1 MDRERHGRT
10 VIEQLII
17 YIRRNVIRNLFVTLT
32 LMKRFQTD
40 IFLFENKT
48 YRRQGYLF
56 LFFSRYSSTYSS
68 WNSYTKKTLRFFLKG
83 ICNDIS
89 IDVVEICNYLF
100 SYSIANHEFVSNI
113 VNEHLISRINSYTKK
128 SKYLSNIF

>member
-56 LFFSRYSSTYSS
+56 LFFLVIRQPIHHEIVTQ
-68 WNSYTKKTLRFFLKG
+68 KKPSGFF
-83 ICNDIS
+83 
-89 IDVVEICNYLF
+89 
-100 SYSIANHEFVSNI
+100 
-113 VNEHLISRINSYTKK
+113 
-128 SKYLSNIF
+128 

>member
-56 LFFSRYSSTYSS
+56 LFFFLVIRQPIHHEIVTQ
-68 WNSYTKKTLRFFLKG
+68 KKPSGFF
-83 ICNDIS
+83 
-89 IDVVEICNYLF
+89 
-100 SYSIANHEFVSNI
+100 
-113 VNEHLISRINSYTKK
+113 
-128 SKYLSNIF
+128 